1 MAIKSKS
8 RTRGK
13 RGEAVD
19 LSSVKQTL
27 AESMKRQNITIAG
40 LARQLGTGRTAIR
53 RALDVK
59 NTSTSFKTIQRT
71 AKVLGYAVKLE
82 ARPLSPH
89 ELGELAQ
96 RMVEAKTPAEGDR
109 LQQEL
114 VRGFY
119 GDAENPA

>member
-1 MAIKSKS
+1 MAFKSKL
-8 RTRGK
+8 RAQAK
-13 RGEAVD
+13 RAESVD

-27 AESMKRQNITIAG
+27 AESMKRKKITVAG

-53 RALDVK
+53 RALDVR

-82 ARPLSPH
+82 ARPLSSA

-96 RMVEAKTPAEGDR
+96 RMIDAKTPGEGDR
-109 LQQEL
+109 LQEEL

-119 GDAENPA
+119 GDAENPT